1 MAKFM
6 EKRASLTSH
15 DHFTIQQKEMPVLD
29 NNNSR
34 WQHCATESPSLPNP
48 KEQKR
53 NDDVNLTCLWNVN
66 KVLSQLHLSLHYKGF
81 NPEELD
87 YYIDSYSEQLFT
99 MVKNEKLTEPL
110 VTRLHHQNDHWTHSP
125 TQQPRSS

>member
-1 MAKFM
+1 MAKLM

-15 DHFTIQQKEMPVLD
+15 DHFTMQQKEMPVLD

-53 NDDVNLTCLWNVN
+53 NDDVNLSSHETLR
-66 KVLSQLHLSLHYKGF
+66 
-81 NPEELD
+81 D
-87 YYIDSYSEQLFT
+87 
-99 MVKNEKLTEPL
+99 
-110 VTRLHHQNDHWTHSP
+110 P
-125 TQQPRSS
+125 TWLRPVCGT